1 MNSLCGPGVSM
12 KILNSLFRRA
22 LHWKR
27 PQRRSPTSID
37 ESGAADAR
45 GSGERC
51 AVLQAA
57 CHELRQRNCCRGRH
71 ELSQRQTIDLFLR
84 VLTRP
89 PTEESVHARGRASN
103 SGRKSEQQRRRWRH
117 RKQRKQRKQHPW
129 QQPMQP
135 KREHQQKMTYALQ
148 PRTKRSRCSVLEV
161 ERMYCVWLII
171 GSGVSAAAVTA
182 ESSGAY
188 RGSGPVRTPP
198 QGPPPAPDLSFSRR
212 SSGAP
217 EETPP
222 RAVDFPGAFS
232 ALA

>member
-1 MNSLCGPGVSM
+1 MIGASYTMCFRPSVDDTQRTRTRSKRARDAHRGADAV
-12 KILNSLFRRA
+12 NSLFRRA

-37 ESGAADAR
+37 ESGAADDR

-71 ELSQRQTIDLFLR
+71 ELSRRQTIDLFLR

-103 SGRKSEQQRRRWRH
+103 SGRKSEQQRHRWRH

-129 QQPMQP
+129 QQPI
-135 KREHQQKMTYALQ
+135 QQKMTYASAENDVC
-148 PRTKRSRCSVLEV
+148 PSATHEEV
-161 ERMYCVWLII
+161 QVFC
-171 GSGVSAAAVTA
+171 T
-182 ESSGAY
+182 
-188 RGSGPVRTPP
+188 
-198 QGPPPAPDLSFSRR
+198 
-212 SSGAP
+212 
-217 EETPP
+217 
-222 RAVDFPGAFS
+222 
-232 ALA
+232 